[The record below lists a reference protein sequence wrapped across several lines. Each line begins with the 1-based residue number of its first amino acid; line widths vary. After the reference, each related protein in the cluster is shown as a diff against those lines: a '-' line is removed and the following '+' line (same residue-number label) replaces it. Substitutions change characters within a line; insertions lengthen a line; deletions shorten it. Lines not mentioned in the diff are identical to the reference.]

1 MLSNNFSETERLLDE
16 KDDGYQFM
24 SIIKGNLAH
33 WKKRISLK
41 F

>member
-1 MLSNNFSETERLLDE
+1 MLSNSFSETERLLDE

-24 SIIKGNLAH
+24 SIIKETLAH
-33 WKKRISLK
+33 WKKKASLK